1 MQKLVCEFNVP
12 SSEIAILT
20 PYTAQ
25 KEAINDKLRWR
36 KEPQKKNQ
44 ERKVLGDIPVK
55 TITESQ
61 GRVFKDTLSVGNNDV
76 SH

>member
-1 MQKLVCEFNVP
+1 MQELVCQFNVP
-12 SSEIAILT
+12 SGQIAILT

-25 KEAINDKLRWR
+25 KEAINEKLRRR
-36 KEPQKKNQ
+36 KEQQKKNE

-61 GRVFKDTLSVGNNDV
+61 GRMFKDTLSVGNNDV